1 MFTVSI
7 DDVDVVSRKPSSDSG
22 LDRNDSLDNLNVAL
36 TSSTVTD
43 LNSLSNKVANWLLD
57 PRLFAKERSVSM
69 CVPCLHNDI
78 YGTSCSVV
86 CTLVLIM
93 IFMAPLA
100 VLCVPWFS

>member
-43 LNSLSNKVANWLLD
+43 LSSLPNKVANWLLD
-57 PRLFAKERSVSM
+57 PRLFAKERSVSRFHHWYA
-69 CVPCLHNDI
+69 L
-78 YGTSCSVV
+78 S
-86 CTLVLIM
+86 
-93 IFMAPLA
+93 
-100 VLCVPWFS
+100 